1 MSAPRQ
7 LQCHVFTNP
16 QQGASYDEVATT
28 AKAVEE
34 LGLDGF
40 FRSDHFLAMADAA
53 GLPGPTDTWVT
64 LGALARETRRI
75 RLGSLMTSA
84 TFRHPGLLAVTV
96 AQVDQMSNGRVD
108 FGFGTGWHE
117 PEHRAYGVPYP
128 ALGERFDRFEE
139 QLDIIT
145 GLWDTPQGE
154 LFTHH
159 GRHYRLTDTPGL
171 PKPVQRHPPIII
183 GGTGPT
189 RTPRLAARYADEFN
203 YAFPTLTEIAEQ
215 GARVDAACEKA
226 GRAPSSLR
234 RSAVV
239 LLVCGCDSA
248 EVARRA
254 EPVGGLFTT
263 QMMERGLVGS
273 PTQVVDRIGELA
285 EAGISRLYL
294 QTPHQFDVDHLAY
307 FSHHIL
313 PQLD

>member
-1 MSAPRQ
+1 M
-7 LQCHVFTNP
+7 QCHVFTNP
-16 QQGASYDEVATT
+16 QQGASYDDVATT
-28 AKAVEE
+28 AKAVED

-40 FRSDHFLAMADAA
+40 FRSDHFLAMAGAE

-128 ALGERFDRFEE
+128 AIGERFDRFEE
-139 QLDIIT
+139 QLAIVT
-145 GLWDTPQGE
+145 GLWNTGQGE
-154 LFTHH
+154 VFTHH
-159 GRHYRLTDTPGL
+159 GRHYQLTDAPGL
-171 PKPVQRHPPIII
+171 PKPVQRRPPVII
-183 GGTGPT
+183 GGTGRT
-189 RTPRLAARYADEFN
+189 RTPRLAGRYADEFN
-203 YAFPTLTEIAEQ
+203 YAFPTLEEIAAQ
-215 GARVDAACEKA
+215 GARVDAACEEV
-226 GRAPSSLR
+226 GRAPSTLR

-239 LLVCGCDSA
+239 LLVCGRDRA
-248 EVARRA
+248 AVAQRSRA
-254 EPVGGLFTT
+254 VGGLFTP

-273 PTQVVDRIGELA
+273 PSRVVDRIGQFA

-307 FSHHIL
+307 FSHHVL
-313 PQLD
+313 PQLG

>member
-1 MSAPRQ
+1 M
-7 LQCHVFTNP
+7 QCHVFTNP
-16 QQGASYDEVATT
+16 QQGASYEEVAST
-28 AKAVEE
+28 ARAVEE

-40 FRSDHFLAMADAA
+40 FRSDHFLAMAGAP

-64 LGALARETRRI
+64 LGALARETQRI

-108 FGFGTGWHE
+108 FGFGTGWHK

-139 QLDIIT
+139 QLDIVT
-145 GLWDTPQGE
+145 GLWGTPPGE
-154 LFTHH
+154 LFTYSGHH
-159 GRHYRLTDTPGL
+159 YQLTDAPGL
-171 PKPVQRHPPIII
+171 PKPVQQRPPIII
-183 GGTGPT
+183 GGKGPT
-189 RTPRLAARYADEFN
+189 RTPCLAGRYADEFN
-203 YAFPTLTEIAEQ
+203 YAFPTLTEIAEL

-239 LLVCGCDSA
+239 LLVCGRSSA
-248 EVARRA
+248 EVAQRA
-254 EPVGGLFTT
+254 EPVGGLFTA
-263 QMMERGLVGS
+263 QMMEHGLVGS
-273 PTQVVDRIGELA
+273 PTEVVDRIGELA

-307 FSHHIL
+307 FSQHIL